1 MNIISILNR
10 FGQLI
15 WVGAFQ
21 INIDLNYIAQIPL
34 FIKNFLLDV
43 RELAD
48 QVLKAITDSIP
59 FNLDYI

>member
-1 MNIISILNR
+1 MNIISILHR

-21 INIDLNYIAQIPL
+21 INIDLNYIAQITL
-34 FIKNFLLDV
+34 FIKNFFLDV

-48 QVLKAITDSIP
+48 QVLKAITDCIP